1 MEARTCVNAKII
13 MNKNEF
19 ISSYCE
25 NFFLSTQWT
34 FFSLVSIYRY
44 DQKLIQFN
52 RNSLNP
58 AKPYV
63 DWDFNCKIALL
74 WGFQKRKKVCEF
86 YIVPLWYSRCKE
98 LHILHIFWGAF
109 NNYVEVS
116 RWSVESPCLVMWSVC
131 IM

>member
-1 MEARTCVNAKII
+1 MTNDLEARTCVNAKII

-63 DWDFNCKIALL
+63 D
-74 WGFQKRKKVCEF
+74 
-86 YIVPLWYSRCKE
+86 
-98 LHILHIFWGAF
+98 
-109 NNYVEVS
+109 
-116 RWSVESPCLVMWSVC
+116 
-131 IM
+131 